1 MSNLSTEEFYND
13 LADSYNDIIY
23 RCAPRYE
30 EMQQTMLEYIPSD
43 LEPRQILDLGC
54 GTGNLT
60 LRVLEMFPE
69 AQITALDLSEEIL
82 GVCRR
87 QCGDDRTT
95 YLQQDFGQLDLPDA
109 GFDLVVSSIAIHHI
123 DDTAKQVLFRNVL
136 ASLRPKGIF
145 TFVDQFRGET
155 PAIYEKH
162 MQVWKSF
169 TDSKGV
175 PSEEWQMWMEHQDQH
190 DFHATVSEQMR
201 WLSEAG
207 FVEVDC
213 IWKHVLWTLLTARKS
228 GDE

>member
-1 MSNLSTEEFYND
+1 MSNLSTEEFYDD

-30 EMQQTMLEYIPSD
+30 EMHQTMLEYIPSD

-69 AQITALDLSEEIL
+69 TQVTALDLSEEIL

-87 QCGDDRTT
+87 QCGDDRIT
-95 YLQQDFGQLDLPDA
+95 YLQQDFGQLDLPDS

-123 DDTAKQVLFRNVL
+123 DDAAKQVLFRNVL
-136 ASLRPKGIF
+136 AS
-145 TFVDQFRGET
+145 
-155 PAIYEKH
+155 
-162 MQVWKSF
+162 
-169 TDSKGV
+169 
-175 PSEEWQMWMEHQDQH
+175 
-190 DFHATVSEQMR
+190 HATVSEQMR